1 MKEIAVIFDRPVI
14 LPGEDMVPLKSFGYI
29 HSKSD
34 LEKNENNRVYIT
46 DQEYVKNYLLVIA
59 ELFRDKYVEFVE
71 KRYFKKKGKVFFEGD
86 RIWKKY
92 EKKAKK
98 VSVQFAILEIENTDV
113 PNEDRDDDYLLISKE
128 RWDSLKSRDD
138 VVWEQ

>member
-59 ELFRDKYVEFVE
+59 ELFKDKSVEFVE

-86 RIWKKY
+86 CIWKKY

-98 VSVQFAILEIENTDV
+98 VSVQFAILEIEDIDV
-113 PNEDRDDDYLLISKE
+113 PNEDRDDDYLLISEE
-128 RWDSLKSRDD
+128 RWVTLKGRDD